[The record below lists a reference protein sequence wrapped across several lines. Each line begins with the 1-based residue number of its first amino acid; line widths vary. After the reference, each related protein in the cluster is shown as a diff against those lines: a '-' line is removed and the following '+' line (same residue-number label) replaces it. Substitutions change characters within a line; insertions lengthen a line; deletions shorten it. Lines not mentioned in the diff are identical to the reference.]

1 MKDVRLPGFL
11 TDVYRDL
18 RDRHLLLPVVALIVA
33 LVAVPMVLANEE
45 APPPLGPPPPTDET
59 AATVPAVVAGTEVSV
74 RDYTK
79 RLEELKSKN
88 PFDQQ
93 FPAASLDT
101 LDESGA
107 ESGTSTGTTTADAGG
122 LSLGATAGTT
132 STPSDT
138 APDTGA
144 GATDNTSGDPDE
156 DDPEP
161 VDRLFVRRVDVL
173 VGIQGDL
180 KSRKGVEP
188 MTVLPNDATPV
199 LAFLGTDEAGKQAAF
214 VLSSD
219 VSSVGGDGTCVPSPN
234 CLFITLEKGESVTL
248 DYDPNGQT
256 YELKLQAIRN
266 VKLKD
271 G

>member
-1 MKDVRLPGFL
+1 MKNVGFPSFL
-11 TDVYRDL
+11 TDLYRDI
-18 RDRHLLLPVVALIVA
+18 RDRHLLVPVVALIVA
-33 LVAVPMVLANEE
+33 LVAVPMVLAKDE

-79 RLEELKSKN
+79 RLEQLKSKN

-93 FPAASLDT
+93 FPAPTDT
-101 LDESGA
+101 LDGAGA
-107 ESGTSTGTTTADAGG
+107 ESGTSTGTTAETGGPSLGVTAD
-122 LSLGATAGTT
+122 TT
-132 STPSDT
+132 SP
-138 APDTGA
+138 APDTGGG
-144 GATDNTSGDPDE
+144 GATDNTNGDPDDGDVE
-156 DDPEP
+156 V

-180 KSRKGVEP
+180 RSRKGIEP

-248 DYDPNGQT
+248 AYDPNGQT

-266 VKLKD
+266 VKLK
-271 G
+271 GS

>member
-1 MKDVRLPGFL
+1 MKEVRVPSFL
-11 TDVYRDL
+11 TDLYRDL
-18 RDRHLLLPVVALIVA
+18 RDRHLMLPAIALIVA
-33 LVAVPMVLANEE
+33 LVAVPMVLAKDE
-45 APPPLGPPPPTDET
+45 APPPVGPPPPTDET
-59 AATVPAVVAGTEVSV
+59 AATVPAVLAGAEVSV

-79 RLEELKSKN
+79 RLEQLKSKN

-93 FPAASLDT
+93 FPASTET
-101 LDESGA
+101 LDGSGA
-107 ESGTSTGTTTADAGG
+107 ESGTSTGTTADAGG
-122 LSLGATAGTT
+122 PSLGTGTT
-132 STPSDT
+132 PT
-138 APDTGA
+138 APDTVPDTGDG

-156 DDPEP
+156 GDAE
-161 VDRLFVRRVDVL
+161 VVNRLFVRRVDVL

-199 LAFLGTDEAGKQAAF
+199 LAYLGTDEAGKRAAF

-219 VSSVGGDGTCVPSPN
+219 VSSVGGDGACVPSPA
-234 CLFITLEKGESVTL
+234 CLFITLEKGESATL
-248 DYDPNGQT
+248 AYDPNGQT